1 MEPINNAAL
10 LSCLLKNNTELIN
23 AIKSSFVNLSIFN
36 EKTRITFHCESVEL
50 SETLFSHKREII
62 ENLEFL
68 GYEIYIGCAAL
79 KSTAKLERSHAEKEM
94 IALEQQENTEATED
108 GLLGLEN
115 LANKTGTPIKE
126 IRAKVARLGEAIY
139 PKEDGSEWIKER
151 AFNKIAL
158 DWLKGDE
165 FPTTVVQS
173 TAVEEEP
180 LDVVKA
186 VRRSKPKLLT
196 QKMGAADIATSKG
209 KEGVESAGAIATTL
223 KTFFGRLKLEDS
235 TLTDAVAAFIEG
247 QSEYGKALRKEILG
261 SYKRHFKGANQAN
274 IENKL
279 VVGAKQYLEQTT
291 NQQTESVE
299 SV

>member
-1 MEPINNAAL
+1 M
-10 LSCLLKNNTELIN
+10 
-23 AIKSSFVNLSIFN
+23 SSLA
-36 EKTRITFHCESVEL
+36 R
-50 SETLFSHKREII
+50 
-62 ENLEFL
+62 
-68 GYEIYIGCAAL
+68 
-79 KSTAKLERSHAEKEM
+79 RS
-94 IALEQQENTEATED
+94 LC
-108 GLLGLEN
+108 
-115 LANKTGTPIKE
+115 
-126 IRAKVARLGEAIY
+126 R
-139 PKEDGSEWIKER
+139 
-151 AFNKIAL
+151 
-158 DWLKGDE
+158 
-165 FPTTVVQS
+165 TTDVQS
-173 TAVEEEP
+173 TAVLEEEP
-180 LDVVKA
+180 SDVVRV